1 MDTNV
6 INKINE
12 KKKDVVIANDL
23 IEAKYKLSALEQKVI
38 HLLLSQ
44 IDLSDSDL
52 KYYSL
57 SVADFFKI
65 FTNNNYVRDIKR
77 VLDGLL
83 ITKIEI
89 KSDNAVLK
97 TTWLASA
104 QYFEGGKI
112 ELEFSRKL
120 KPYLLGLKK
129 SFTKYNLNYIIE
141 FKSGYSIRIY
151 QLLKQYQKIGVR
163 EIEVLMLKE
172 YLQIG
177 NQYAKYSHF
186 KEKVINIAYNEIN
199 KNTDISFTFEEIK
212 KGRKVD
218 KIKFYITANKKENE
232 SKNSSKSKK
241 LKKEEKKQEIEPESD
256 IDDLIDQLREIIK
269 EPLRTKEYKS
279 ILQAANNDIKLIEQ
293 KYQLAQKQRK
303 IDNLVGW
310 MIKAIQEEY
319 ADPIGKQKV
328 SNFNNI
334 GQRKYDYN
342 ELERQLLN

>member
-1 MDTNV
+1 MDNNI
-6 INKINE
+6 INKIDE
-12 KKKDVVIANDL
+12 KKKDIVIANDL

-38 HLLLSQ
+38 HLLLAQ

-57 SVADFFKI
+57 NVADFFKI
-65 FTNNNYVRDIKR
+65 FNNNNYVRDIKR

-83 ITKIEI
+83 ITKIEL
-89 KSDNAVLK
+89 KSDSAVLK
-97 TTWLASA
+97 TTWFASA

-186 KEKVINIAYNEIN
+186 KEKVINVAYNEIN

-232 SKNSSKSKK
+232 SKQSSKPKK
-241 LKKEEKKQEIEPESD
+241 LKKEEKRQEIEMD

-269 EPLRTKEYKS
+269 EPLRTKEYKA

-293 KYQLAQKQRK
+293 KYQLAQNQRK

-310 MIKAIQEEY
+310 LIKAIQEEY
-319 ADPIGKQKV
+319 AEPIGKQKV

-334 GQRKYDYN
+334 NQREYN
-342 ELERQLLN
+342 FDELERQLLG

>member
-1 MDTNV
+1 MDTN
-6 INKINE
+6 IIDKINE
-12 KKKDVVIANDL
+12 KKKDIVLANDL

-38 HLLLSQ
+38 HLLLAQ

-57 SVADFFKI
+57 SVTDFFKI
-65 FTNNNYVRDIKR
+65 FNNNNYVRDIKR

-83 ITKIEI
+83 LTKIEI

-97 TTWLASA
+97 TTWFASA

-112 ELEFSRKL
+112 EIEFSRKL

-129 SFTKYNLNYIIE
+129 SFTKYNLDYIIE
-141 FKSGYSIRIY
+141 FKSSYSIRIY
-151 QLLKQYQKIGVR
+151 QLLKQYQKIGMR

-172 YLQIG
+172 YLQIE

-186 KEKVINIAYNEIN
+186 KEKVINVAYNEIN

-218 KIKFYITANKKENE
+218 KIKFYITANKKKSEDK
-232 SKNSSKSKK
+232 SSSKSKK
-241 LKKEEKKQEIEPESD
+241 IKKEEKKQEAELD
-256 IDDLIDQLREIIK
+256 MDDLIDQLREIIK
-269 EPLRTKEYKS
+269 EPLKTKEYKS
-279 ILQAANNDIKLIEQ
+279 ILQAADNNIKLIEQ
-293 KYQLAQKQRK
+293 KYQIAQKQKK

-310 MIKAIQEEY
+310 LIAAIQEEY
-319 ADPIGKQKV
+319 TEPVEKKKISQ
-328 SNFNNI
+328 FNNI
-334 GQRKYDYN
+334 ESRKYNYS
-342 ELERQLLN
+342 ELEKQLLG

>member
-1 MDTNV
+1 MDTNI
-6 INKINE
+6 INKIDE
-12 KKKDVVIANDL
+12 RKKDIVMANDL

-38 HLLLSQ
+38 HLLLAQ

-65 FTNNNYVRDIKR
+65 FNNNNYVRDIKR

-89 KSDNAVLK
+89 KSDNTVLK
-97 TTWLASA
+97 TTWFASA

-141 FKSGYSIRIY
+141 FKSSYSIRIY

-232 SKNSSKSKK
+232 SKDSFKPKK
-241 LKKEEKKQEIEPESD
+241 IKKEEKKQEIELD

-269 EPLRTKEYKS
+269 EPLKIKEYKA
-279 ILQAANNDIKLIEQ
+279 ILQAANNDLELIEQ
-293 KYQLAQKQRK
+293 KYQLAQKQKK

-310 MIKAIQEEY
+310 LIKAIQEEY
-319 ADPIGKQKV
+319 TEPIEKKKV
-328 SNFNNI
+328 SKFNNI
-334 GQRKYDYN
+334 DQRKYDYN
-342 ELERQLLN
+342 ELERQLLS

>member
-1 MDTNV
+1 MDNNI
-6 INKINE
+6 INKIDE
-12 KKKDVVIANDL
+12 KKKDIVIANDL

-38 HLLLSQ
+38 HLLLAQ
-44 IDLSDSDL
+44 IDLSDNDL

-57 SVADFFKI
+57 NVADFFKI
-65 FTNNNYVRDIKR
+65 FNNNNYVRDIKR

-83 ITKIEI
+83 ITKIEL

-97 TTWLASA
+97 TTWFASA

-218 KIKFYITANKKENE
+218 KIKFYITANKKEN
-232 SKNSSKSKK
+232 KDKQSSKTKK
-241 LKKEEKKQEIEPESD
+241 LRKEEKKQGIELD
-256 IDDLIDQLREIIK
+256 TDDLIDQLRKIIK
-269 EPLRTKEYKS
+269 EELRTKEYKA
-279 ILQAANNDIKLIEQ
+279 ILQAADNDIELIEQ
-293 KYQLAQKQRK
+293 KYQIAQKQKK
-303 IDNLVGW
+303 IGNLVGW
-310 MIKAIQEEY
+310 LIKAIQEEY
-319 ADPIGKQKV
+319 AEPIEKKQSK
-328 SNFNNI
+328 SSDI
-334 GQRKYDYN
+334 EQRKYDYS
-342 ELERQLLN
+342 ELEKQLLS